1 MGAIEPGQ
9 KYYYLDNYAQNGY
22 NYYSVI
28 ASNDEG
34 VGRESKVVEAYV
46 GEDTPAKVQN
56 IKYSVDNDVI
66 TLTWDPVTTG
76 QHGGYR
82 VARSLHSALC
92 RASQLMATV
101 ASPAM

>member
-1 MGAIEPGQ
+1 MEMKIVRDGEVIQEMGAIEPGQ

-76 QHGGYR
+76 QH
-82 VARSLHSALC
+82 
-92 RASQLMATV
+92 
-101 ASPAM
+101 